1 MKKIVLTVIA
11 ALTMSVAMA
20 QNSNQQGNGHGQNG
34 PRQMNATAM
43 TERLAKELSLTDS
56 QKKKVLA
63 LNKDMV
69 EQMQKQASNNRDKRQ
84 EYEKKLKEI
93 LTADQQKT
101 YEQNKKNRRR
111 GRHGRQ
117 GQLGKGNE
125 SQDSKGQCKS
135 SQGNCCQDSQKGKNA
150 E

>member
-11 ALTMSVAMA
+11 SLTMSVAMA
-20 QNSNQQGNGHGQNG
+20 QNSNQQGNGHRQNG

-101 YEQNKKNRRR
+101 YEQNKKYRRG

-125 SQDSKGQCKS
+125 SQDCKGQCKS
-135 SQGNCCQDSQKGKNA
+135 SQGNCCQDCQKGKNA